1 MKSLIENENI
11 EDVLDAFFAN
21 LSKAKYPLL
30 MLDYDGTL
38 APFVEDRD
46 KALPYPS
53 IVPIIENI
61 QKETHTKV
69 VIISGRAVNNLLDL
83 LRMDPIPELWGSH
96 GLERLRS
103 PNDYHKKELALRE
116 LDALVSAEKATGEY
130 LDESRIERKPAGLA
144 AHFRGKSDE
153 DAKELARSI
162 RKEWLNSIEETNFEI
177 HDFDGGIEL
186 RMAYVN
192 KGFAV
197 RKLFKDNV
205 DYFGAY
211 LGDDHTDEDAFKA
224 LPYGNLRVLVRPEY
238 RKTSANIWIRPPEEL
253 KQFLNKWL
261 LTLS

>member
-11 EDVLDAFFAN
+11 DDVLDTFFAN

-30 MLDYDGTL
+30 LLDYDGTL

-53 IVPIIENI
+53 VVPIIEDI
-61 QKETHTKV
+61 QRETRTKV

-103 PNDYHKKELALRE
+103 HSDYQKMELSLRE
-116 LDALVSAEKATGEY
+116 LEILVAAEETAAEY
-130 LDESRIERKPAGLA
+130 IDENRIEKKPAGVA

-153 DAKELARSI
+153 DAKQLARSI
-162 RKEWLNSIEETNFEI
+162 RKAWVNIIGETNFEI

-186 RMAYVN
+186 RLAYVN
-192 KGFAV
+192 KGLAV
-197 RKLFKDNV
+197 RELFKDNV
-205 DYFGAY
+205 DYFGTY

-224 LPYGNLRVLVRPEY
+224 LSDGNLPVLVRPEY

-261 LTLS
+261 STLS